1 MIVRVIITQLPQLN
15 MLPMLPVSVTL
26 YYSGLMT
33 MSLTTGRASNDRAS
47 NVHLSVSSTGS
58 NELTSDRW
66 SFTLSLP
73 IVSHDY
79 LLLTMT
85 RLSVVSVI
93 SSTSADAISLLIDAD
108 RISLYVALDS
118 CFSIYLLPN
127 RVAIYVLYRSNYL
140 YA

>member
-1 MIVRVIITQLPQLN
+1 
-15 MLPMLPVSVTL
+15 MLPVSVTL

-108 RISLYVALDS
+108 RIYLYVALDS
-118 CFSIYLLPN
+118 CFSIYLLSY
-127 RVAIYVLYRSNYL
+127 RVTIHV
-140 YA
+140 

>member
-1 MIVRVIITQLPQLN
+1 
-15 MLPMLPVSVTL
+15 MLLYNV

-33 MSLTTGRASNDRAS
+33 GSLTTGP
-47 NVHLSVSSTGS
+47 LMYISVCPQPAQT
-58 NELTSDRW
+58 NC
-66 SFTLSLP
+66 LP

-118 CFSIYLLPN
+118 CFSIYLLSN
-127 RVAIYVLYRSNYL
+127 RVAIHV
-140 YA
+140 